1 MGNLSK
7 FIEEMGSKNAPQA
20 PAYHLAPPE
29 PAKPENDGIPSHC
42 DPVTLAERNGIK
54 YEQEIPD
61 EKALGK
67 PVFQYREHVLAWEA
81 DPPHIRLY
89 AWATVNLFPGR
100 ALSVD
105 INSMASLL
113 RLSPRE
119 VRAALS
125 ELTKSKD
132 LILMRERGREL
143 YRLNVRYPEGGTNAK
158 RD

>member
-20 PAYHLAPPE
+20 PAYPLTPPE
-29 PAKPENDGIPSHC
+29 PTKPENDGIPSHC
-42 DPVTLAERNGIK
+42 DPVSLAERVGIK

-67 PVFQYREHVLAWEA
+67 PVFQYRGTPLAYEN

-89 AWATVNLFPGR
+89 AWATVNLLPGR

-105 INSMASLL
+105 IEPVARLL
-113 RLSPRE
+113 GLSFQQAQE
-119 VRAALS
+119 ALS
-125 ELTKSKD
+125 RLTKDGD
-132 LILMRERGREL
+132 LVRVQERGRTL
-143 YRLNVRYPEGGTNAK
+143 YKLVINY
-158 RD
+158 